1 MKISITI
8 LASLALCLVASGT
21 ARSESIHQTAQGEV
35 ARTSGGA
42 DAAAQKLIEIK
53 DLPSGEK
60 VARLAGSTPQW
71 GFVNYWF
78 GLPTPAGQTTL
89 RVKVWVGDE
98 ETGSYAFYIKKEGS
112 EPIVKKFEIPAD
124 APKGSFVTIEIPVDM
139 PQEWNGLAL
148 KKIAASDKP
157 GPWID
162 SISVVLK

>member
-1 MKISITI
+1 MKITNTI
-8 LASLALCLVASGT
+8 IAALTLSLLASGT
-21 ARSESIHQTAQGEV
+21 ARSETIHQTAQGEV

-42 DAAAQKLIEIK
+42 DAAAQKLIEIR

-78 GLPTPAGQTTL
+78 GLPSPAGESTL
-89 RVKVWVGDE
+89 RVKVWVGEE
-98 ETGSYAFYIKKEGS
+98 ETGSYAFYIKKEGGD
-112 EPIVKKFEIPAD
+112 PIVKKLEIPAD
-124 APKGSFVTIEIPVDM
+124 APKASFVTIEIPVDM